1 MFLAQPATEQNSY
14 STFKNNYCHTKAKIH
29 TQYKKAQTHIHTY
42 THTKAKMHR
51 QYTKAQTHK
60 NSFDYFC
67 NSVIIQLRFIREGK
81 KSIKKSR
88 EFAKRE
94 KVALTLKLVHS
105 T

>member
-1 MFLAQPATEQNSY
+1 MFLAQPATEQHSY
-14 STFKNNYCHTKAKIH
+14 STFKNNYCHTKEKI
-29 TQYKKAQTHIHTY
+29 
-42 THTKAKMHR
+42 HR

-67 NSVIIQLRFIREGK
+67 NGVIIQLRFIREGK
-81 KSIKKSR
+81 KSIKKLR